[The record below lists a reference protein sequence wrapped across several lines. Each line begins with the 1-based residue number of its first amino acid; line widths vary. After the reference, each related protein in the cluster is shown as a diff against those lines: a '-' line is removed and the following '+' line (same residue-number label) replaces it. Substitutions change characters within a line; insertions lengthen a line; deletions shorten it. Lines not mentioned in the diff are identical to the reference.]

1 MIDASSVTGTVL
13 TYLLL
18 VLVALGAVP
27 IVAMGYQFVLIP
39 VHAFRNHYSKAAPY
53 LPRVAVI
60 IPAWNE
66 GAVVGNS
73 IDNLMAL
80 EYPADALRVYV
91 VDDASTD
98 DTPEVVLAKAQQ
110 YPGQVVH
117 LRRDTGGEGKAHTLN
132 HGIAIILEDDWME
145 ALLIMDADVVY
156 LPDSLRK
163 MTRHL
168 ADEEVGAVT
177 AYIREGSLHKNYLNR
192 FIALEY
198 ALSQAASRRAQNVMG
213 AVACLAGGAQ
223 LHSRANLETLGG
235 RIDTSSLA
243 EDTVTTFKT
252 QLAGRKVV
260 FEPHAVVLAEEP
272 RSVAALWKQRLRWG
286 RGNVHITR
294 MYRKLWF
301 RPQEGNRLG
310 SVAFGLV
317 WFGVAFQPVA
327 MVLSSVGLVG
337 LYFLESP
344 VSAQVFRTIWALAA
358 CTYVFTMVMSLALDL
373 TTARKT
379 LREAVFFPG
388 LVSVV
393 ITIATFFPGFLEDD
407 VPAIFGV
414 EVSDTT
420 LRVWTLFVYS
430 WITLSMVA
438 AWGIKRIDGTR
449 AGRLLSPVLV
459 YLVGYGPIL
468 CAITVDSYIKEL
480 RHADASWDK
489 TEKTG
494 RILA

>member
-1 MIDASSVTGTVL
+1 VLDPSSVAGTTL

-18 VLVALGAVP
+18 VLVALGALP
-27 IVAMGYQFVLIP
+27 IVAMGYQFLLIP
-39 VHAFRNHYSKAAPY
+39 LHAFRNHYAKAAPY
-53 LPRVAVI
+53 LPRVAVV

-66 GAVVGNS
+66 GAVVGTS

-80 EYPADALRVYV
+80 EYPGESLRVYV

-98 DTPEVVLAKAQQ
+98 DTPDVVLAKAQQ
-110 YPGQVVH
+110 YPGQVFH

-168 ADEEVGAVT
+168 ADEKVGAVT
-177 AYIREGSLHKNYLNR
+177 AYIREGSLKKNYLTR

-223 LHSRANLETLGG
+223 LHSRANLEELGG

-252 QLAGRKVV
+252 QLAGRTVV

-272 RSVAALWKQRLRWG
+272 QAVAALWKQRLRWG

-294 MYRKLWF
+294 MYR
-301 RPQEGNRLG
+301 RRATV
-310 SVAFGLV
+310 SVASPSASCGSA
-317 WFGVAFQPVA
+317 WP
-327 MVLSSVGLVG
+327 SS
-337 LYFLESP
+337 P
-344 VSAQVFRTIWALAA
+344 WRWCCRRSASSGSTSSR
-358 CTYVFTMVMSLALDL
+358 
-373 TTARKT
+373 
-379 LREAVFFPG
+379 
-388 LVSVV
+388 
-393 ITIATFFPGFLEDD
+393 
-407 VPAIFGV
+407 VPSRPRCSAP
-414 EVSDTT
+414 S
-420 LRVWTLFVYS
+420 
-430 WITLSMVA
+430 
-438 AWGIKRIDGTR
+438 
-449 AGRLLSPVLV
+449 
-459 YLVGYGPIL
+459 GPSRP
-468 CAITVDSYIKEL
+468 APTSS
-480 RHADASWDK
+480 RWW
-489 TEKTG
+489 
-494 RILA
+494 